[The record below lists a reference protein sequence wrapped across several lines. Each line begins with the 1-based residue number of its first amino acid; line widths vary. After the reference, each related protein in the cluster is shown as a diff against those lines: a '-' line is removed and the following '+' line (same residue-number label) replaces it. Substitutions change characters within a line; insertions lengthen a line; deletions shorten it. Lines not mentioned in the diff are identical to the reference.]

1 MPITGIYSYPA
12 TAAAFEN
19 HWGAVNEALAAPL
32 VLPDGM
38 ALADFAARVEQMNAA
53 LAAIAPAVSQE
64 RAVAADLA
72 LKRAAITPRM
82 AQFGQAVRLFLANT
96 RFAGAAPRT
105 PSPSDGEQKFKQA
118 TQTIQAR
125 WNDING
131 ATDLAPFTPPLV
143 LPPDSSAQPPA
154 ASYTLAAFS
163 AEAAS
168 LSDAFAADRLAG
180 DAATQKRR
188 DRDALLPPIH
198 EAMKTYREACL
209 LLLPADSPLRATLP
223 RLTPA
228 PGTTPPALIVSGE
241 WDAQVLMAHL
251 TWPATTAPDAAK
263 LQVRGCVGAYKA
275 ADEEVVADLDAHNTD
290 WQGDWGLS
298 EPGSTVSFKVYVVAT
313 TGNENG
319 GKPVKIMRPA
329 T

>member
-1 MPITGIYSYPA
+1 MPITSVNSYPP
-12 TAAAFEN
+12 TAAAFES
-19 HWGAVNEALAAPL
+19 HWSMVNGALAAPL

-38 ALADFAARVEQMNAA
+38 VQADFAAKVDAMNVAF
-53 LAAIAPAVSQE
+53 AAIAPAEAAQRSA
-64 RAVAADLA
+64 RANLR
-72 LKRAAITPRM
+72 LKREGM
-82 AQFGQAVRLFLANT
+82 ARRLVQFGQAVRLYLHKT
-96 RFAGAAPRT
+96 RFADAAPRA
-105 PSPSDGEQKFKQA
+105 PSSSEGEQTFKEA
-118 TQTIQAR
+118 TQSVEAR
-125 WNDING
+125 WNDINA

-154 ASYTLAAFS
+154 ASYSVDAFS
-163 AEAAS
+163 SEALA
-168 LSDAFAADRLAG
+168 LMDAFTADRLAG

-188 DRDALLPPIH
+188 DRDALLPPIY

-209 LLLPADSPLRATLP
+209 LLLPPDSPLRDTLP

-228 PGTTPPALIVSGE
+228 PGTTPPALIVSGK

-251 TWPATTAPDAAK
+251 TWPATTAPDAAR

-290 WQGDWGLS
+290 WQGDWGLTA
-298 EPGSTVSFKVYVVAT
+298 PGSMVSFKAYVMTT

-319 GKPVKIMRPA
+319 GRAVKIMRP
-329 T
+329 